1 LYRLPSELSTH
12 LKRGRTLIVPTRQR
26 ARAVQLAQAAAEIAS
41 GRQVWASADVLTV
54 RAWRR
59 REIQRAAGERPSEW
73 PRLLS
78 GAEEW
83 FLWRLCALEAT
94 AGLTLL
100 DGSAFADA
108 LMQASELAAD
118 YGIALSAAAPGSE
131 AALLYETQRAFTA
144 RCQGLGAAPASAL
157 CERLPIAT
165 DPPRL
170 AWLCGF
176 DALAPRLRRHAR
188 LSPAAAAP
196 ALSEPAVVLA
206 ADARQESEH
215 IAAWCQARIARDP
228 GARLLVMMPG
238 AHGPRERLAS
248 LIRQTLDPASL
259 LEAGPPCGGWVAIE
273 GGEPL
278 LQQPMIAQALT
289 TLGFLSGREF
299 DPDQLGAWLRAPHGL
314 HREAPLRARLARLL
328 SERALPRG
336 GLRDLLGALQL
347 VTPPLQGPAR
357 ELWVHLT
364 RAQAALGEAQ
374 ASARSWSERF
384 RAALAAAGWASQ
396 SASGTAQ
403 QALLRWHELLEE
415 FGELNRSA
423 GSMSRAQALQLLRE
437 LAARSAWRP
446 ADEDVSVTIS
456 AVLADPIVH
465 YDGIW
470 VAGLDAQSFPQPL
483 SPNPFLPLHAQ
494 RSAQVPAA
502 SSAQRL
508 AQARTLLGA
517 WRASSPALCL
527 SSPLRAQEFEL
538 LPSPLLQGIEAAA
551 PAAAG
556 WLPARVHRPGRTES
570 LIDVRGLPWDASQP
584 LPRGVRALDLQ
595 NQCAFRAYAEL
606 RLGSVRAQRSDPGIP
621 ANRRGELLHL
631 ALQYLWESLR
641 DSQTLQVITAPALNE
656 LIAQSVARAL
666 AETLAV
672 PTPRRHRRRGGEGQ
686 LDLFAHIPAS
696 LERECRRAERLIL
709 RLCELER
716 SRPPFRVASTEGD
729 CRLVLAGATVRLRI
743 DRVDELA
750 LGGTAILDYKSGR
763 RVAPD
768 WYGERPTHPQLLAYL
783 CALGAEVAALAT
795 VSVNADAVRF
805 DGLARSAGVL
815 PKVPAVRAAAG
826 AHAAAWPQQ
835 QAAWRAVIERL
846 IGEFLSGDARVDPKP
861 GACTFCHVID
871 ICRINELRI
880 AAEPEREG
888 TRDAQ

>member
-1 LYRLPSELSTH
+1 LYRLPSELSDH

-41 GRQVWASADVLTV
+41 GRQVWASADVLTAP
-54 RAWRR
+54 AWRR
-59 REIQRAAGERPSEW
+59 REIQRAAGQRPSEW

-83 FLWRLCALEAT
+83 FLWRRCALEAT
-94 AGLTLL
+94 AGLALL

-108 LMQASELAAD
+108 LMQASLLAAD
-118 YGIALSAAAPGSE
+118 YGIALKSAAPGSE

-144 RCQGLGAAPASAL
+144 RCQEIDAAPVSAL
-157 CERLPIAT
+157 CERLPAAQ
-165 DPPRL
+165 DPARL
-170 AWLCGF
+170 PWLCGF

-188 LSPAAAAP
+188 LPPAAAP
-196 ALSEPAVVLA
+196 ALTEPAVLLA

-215 IAAWCQARIARDP
+215 IAAWCLAGIARDP
-228 GARLLVMMPG
+228 SARLLVMMPG
-238 AHGPRERLAS
+238 AHGPRDRLAS

-259 LEAGPPCGGWVAIE
+259 LEAGPPPGGWVAIE

-289 TLGFLSGREF
+289 TLSFLSGRQL
-299 DPDQLGAWLRAPHGL
+299 DPQELGAWLRAPHGWHAQAL
-314 HREAPLRARLARLL
+314 LRARLARFL

-336 GLRDLLGALQL
+336 GLRDFLGALQL

-357 ELWVHLT
+357 ELRAQLT
-364 RAQAALGEAQ
+364 RAQAQLGDAQ
-374 ASARSWSERF
+374 ASARAWSERF
-384 RAALAAAGWASQ
+384 RDALAAAGWASTP
-396 SASGTAQ
+396 ASGTAQ

-415 FGELNRSA
+415 FGELDRSA
-423 GSMSRAQALQLLRE
+423 GSITRAEALQLLRE

-456 AVLADPIVH
+456 ALLADPIVH

-483 SPNPFLPLHAQ
+483 SPNPFIPLHAQ

-502 SSAQRL
+502 SSAERL

-517 WRASSPALCL
+517 WRASTPALCL
-527 SSPLRAQEFEL
+527 STPLRAQEFEL
-538 LPSPLLQGIEAAA
+538 LPSPLLKGGKAAA
-551 PAAAG
+551 PARAG
-556 WLPARVHRPGRTES
+556 WPPARLHRPGRTES
-570 LIDVRGLPWDASQP
+570 LSDVQGLPWDAVQP

-595 NQCAFRAYAEL
+595 NLCPFRAYAEL
-606 RLGSVRAQRSDPGIP
+606 RLGSVREQRTDPGIP

-641 DSQTLQVITAPALNE
+641 DSDTLKLIATPALNE

-672 PTPRRHRRRGGEGQ
+672 PTPRRHRRRGGDGQ
-686 LDLFAHIPAS
+686 LDMFANVPAS

-716 SRPPFRVASTEGD
+716 SRPPFRVAATERD

-750 LGGTAILDYKSGR
+750 LGERAILDYKSGR

-783 CALGAEVAALAT
+783 CALGADVTALAT
-795 VSVNADAVRF
+795 VCVNADAVRF
-805 DGLARSAGVL
+805 DGLSRSAGVL
-815 PKVPAVRAAAG
+815 PKVPAVRAADA
-826 AHAAAWPQQ
+826 ASEAAWSQQ
-835 QAAWRAVIERL
+835 QAAWRAIVERL

-871 ICRINELRI
+871 ICRINELTI
-880 AAEPEREG
+880 AADPVSESTP
-888 TRDAQ
+888 DAQ

>member
-1 LYRLPSELSTH
+1 LYRLPSELSDH
-12 LKRGRTLIVPTRQR
+12 LKRGGTLIVPTRQR
-26 ARAVQLAQAAAEIAS
+26 ARAVQLAQAAAQIAS

-54 RAWRR
+54 PAWRR
-59 REIQRAAGERPSEW
+59 REIQRAAAQRPSEW

-94 AGLTLL
+94 VGLTLL

-108 LMQASELAAD
+108 LMHASELAAD

-131 AALLYETQRAFTA
+131 AALLHDTQRAFTA
-144 RCQGLGAAPASAL
+144 RCQQIGAAPVSAL
-157 CERLPIAT
+157 CERLPAAA
-165 DPPRL
+165 DPARL

-176 DALAPRLRRHAR
+176 DAPAPRLLRHAR
-188 LSPAAAAP
+188 LPPAAAP
-196 ALSEPAVVLA
+196 PLTEPAVLRA
-206 ADARQESEH
+206 ADARQESEY
-215 IAAWCQARIARDP
+215 IAAWCQGHIGADP
-228 GARLLVMMPG
+228 SARLLVMLPG
-238 AHGPRERLAS
+238 AQGPRERLAS

-259 LEAGPPCGGWVAIE
+259 LEAGAPSGGWVAIE

-289 TLGFLSGREF
+289 TLSFLAGREL
-299 DPDQLGAWLRAPHGL
+299 DPEELGAWLRAPHGWQPQAL
-314 HREAPLRARLARLL
+314 PRARLARLL

-357 ELWVHLT
+357 ELWAHLT
-364 RAQAALGEAQ
+364 RARSALGDGQ
-374 ASARSWSERF
+374 APARGWSERF
-384 RAALAAAGWASQ
+384 RAALSAAGWASPPTTG
-396 SASGTAQ
+396 AAQ

-415 FGELNRSA
+415 FGELDRSA
-423 GSMSRAQALQLLRE
+423 GSLGRAEALQLLRE
-437 LAARSAWRP
+437 LAARSAWRA

-483 SPNPFLPLHAQ
+483 SPNPFIALHAQ
-494 RSAQVPAA
+494 RLAQVPAV

-517 WRASSPALCL
+517 WRASTGALCL

-538 LPSPLLQGIEAAA
+538 VPSPLVKGIEVAA

-556 WLPARVHRPGRTES
+556 WLPARLHRPGRSES
-570 LIDVRGLPWDASQP
+570 LIDVRGLPWDAAQP

-606 RLGSVRAQRSDPGIP
+606 RLGSVRAQRTDPGIP

-631 ALQYLWESLR
+631 ALQYLWEKLR
-641 DSQTLQVITAPALNE
+641 DSQALQAIAAPALKE

-672 PTPRRHRRRGGEGQ
+672 PTPRRHRRRGGDGQ
-686 LDLFAHIPAS
+686 LDLFANIPAS

-716 SRPPFRVASTEGD
+716 SRPPFRVAATEREG
-729 CRLVLAGATVRLRI
+729 RLLLAGATVRLRI

-763 RVAPD
+763 RTAPD
-768 WYGERPTHPQLLAYL
+768 WYGQRPTHPQLLAYL
-783 CALGAEVAALAT
+783 CALGADVTALAT

-805 DGLARSAGVL
+805 DGLSRVAGVL
-815 PKVPAVRAAAG
+815 PKVPALRAADG
-826 AHAAAWPQQ
+826 SSDAAWPQQ
-835 QAAWRAVIERL
+835 QGAWRAIIERL
-846 IGEFLSGDARVDPKP
+846 IGEFLGGDARVDPKP
-861 GACTFCHVID
+861 GACAFCHVID
-871 ICRINELRI
+871 ICRINELRS

-888 TRDAQ
+888 TPDAQ